1 MIVGGLSIDPRR
13 VVYSKIQIVY
23 RRFRMPIHILSVGYM
38 LDGNIVDISEP
49 FESER
54 DIYLAQIKLDK
65 ACYKGPLA
73 DAISNQTVDDEG
85 DDEEQERIGFR

>member
-1 MIVGGLSIDPRR
+1 M
-13 VVYSKIQIVY
+13 KT
-23 RRFRMPIHILSVGYM
+23 MTSVC
-38 LDGNIVDISEP
+38 
-49 FESER
+49 
-54 DIYLAQIKLDK
+54 IYYD